1 MRWPSHNIFGQE
13 PNHWWAQCDQIGRFS
28 KVLGEIFCFKSS
40 PNVQWLLGYFEKH
53 PFWDQNWFG
62 NILDNFWKI
71 WATFNFSIWSHW
83 SSPKSKFLLKVGN
96 GQKAIMNDQSISI
109 IVVVVE
115 WIISDDCSE
124 EAIHRLSE
132 PTIHSFHWPP
142 KSRKRSLKTTEN

>member
-96 GQKAIMNDQSISI
+96 GQKAIMERSIDQHRRRRGSRMNHFRWLQRGGKTSIERTNDTQ
-109 IVVVVE
+109 
-115 WIISDDCSE
+115 
-124 EAIHRLSE
+124 
-132 PTIHSFHWPP
+132 F
-142 KSRKRSLKTTEN
+142 SLTSKK

>member
-96 GQKAIMNDQSISI
+96 GQKAIMERSIDQRAHRRRRRRGSRMNHFRWLQRGGKTSIERTNDTQ
-109 IVVVVE
+109 
-115 WIISDDCSE
+115 
-124 EAIHRLSE
+124 
-132 PTIHSFHWPP
+132 F
-142 KSRKRSLKTTEN
+142 SLTSKK